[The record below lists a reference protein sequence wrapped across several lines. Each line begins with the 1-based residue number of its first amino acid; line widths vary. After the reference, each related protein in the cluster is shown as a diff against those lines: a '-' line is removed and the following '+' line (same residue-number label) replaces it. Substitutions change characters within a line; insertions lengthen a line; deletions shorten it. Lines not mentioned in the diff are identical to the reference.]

1 MIILDP
7 EDQQQGKSN
16 SYVAGPTLRLPDR
29 VAGRSSL
36 LPDYETSQAQ
46 HNNTPSS
53 PSSSTISFRKYSLHN
68 SVDSRFWRAALYALA
83 IYIALSVTIGV
94 PLIVTNKPRIVAHV
108 HIQKLTHKHQNG
120 PPPWAKGSD
129 DASLAS
135 PLVMVNSGLFSMSQS
150 IRCNMWNSTW
160 YGEDGLYYS
169 SSSFPLDPSGTFAI
183 RSSAWTTDADSTET
197 QITGGLTVDI
207 NPDPSVTT
215 AIFHLTTAST
225 THLIRDQCNICFSSN
240 TSDGDSRGLSLYI
253 PNNLT
258 AYQSLSFNITL
269 LFPQSSSPLQIDNLV
284 TYLPMFTQSIGYIS
298 PQVILDKLVLEG
310 MQQGINADAVWANQ
324 ISVKNLVGP
333 ITGTYNATNVLKLDT
348 VKGSISA
355 NIIVVQGPTRKE
367 PTFFSLDTGESEINA
382 DVVLLAPT
390 PATANYY
397 VNFIGHVKN
406 FDGPIV
412 LNVTHDESTQPVPL
426 DLRVQ
431 NNQAPCNISLDSK
444 FSGNYDVSTK
454 LATASVI
461 LTPDLHDYTGDG
473 TRQML
478 PEVDTMSSKHGW
490 IGWGSQPAHFNPREQ
505 GQVVLV
511 SSLSP
516 VSLLVGS

>member
-1 MIILDP
+1 MILLDP
-7 EDQQQGKSN
+7 DDQQHGKLN
-16 SYVAGPTLRLPDR
+16 SYVAGPTVRLPDR

-46 HNNTPSS
+46 HNVPAPS
-53 PSSSTISFRKYSLHN
+53 PTSSTVSFRKYSLHN

-94 PLIVTNKPRIVAHV
+94 PLIVT
-108 HIQKLTHKHQNG
+108 KLTHKHKNG
-120 PPPWAKGSD
+120 PPPWAQGSN
-129 DASLAS
+129 DASLSS

-150 IRCNMWNSTW
+150 IRCNMWNSTQ
-160 YGEDGLYYS
+160 YGQDGLYYS
-169 SSSFPLDPSGTFAI
+169 RCGTILYQMISLFTISCSSSFSLDPSGSFSI
-183 RSSAWTTDADSTET
+183 RSSAWNTDADSTAT
-197 QITGGLTVDI
+197 QISGDLTVDI
-207 NPDPSVTT
+207 NPDPSVTS
-215 AIFHLTTAST
+215 ALFYLTTAST
-225 THLIRDQCNICFSSN
+225 SLTIRDQL
-240 TSDGDSRGLSLYI
+240 TI

-269 LFPQSSSPLQIDNLV
+269 LFPQSSSPLQLDNLV
-284 TYLPMFTQSIGYIS
+284 TYLPMFTQSIGSIS
-298 PQVILDKLVLEG
+298 PQVILDKLNLEG
-310 MQQGINADAVWANQ
+310 MQQGINTDAVWANQ

-333 ITGTYNATNVLKLDT
+333 ISGSYNATNVLKLDT

-355 NIIVVQGPTRKE
+355 HLIVVQGPTRKE

-390 PATANYY
+390 PATANHN

-412 LNVTHDESTQPVPL
+412 VNVTHDESTLPVPL

-454 LATASVI
+454 LATASVS
-461 LTPDLHDYTGDG
+461 LTPDLHDYSGDG
-473 TRQML
+473 PRQMF
-478 PEVDTMSSKHGW
+478 PEVDTMSVKHGW
-490 IGWGSQPAHFNPREQ
+490 VGWGSQPAQFNPRQQ

-516 VSLLVGS
+516 VTLIVGS